1 MPEVIVILNKG
12 HSYGLWELGVLKEDE
27 SGLEPSELI
36 KRSLEKKAV
45 LPVMHI
51 LQQEVGNSTFPY
63 IDEFVTDSDDL
74 LKTRMNKK
82 EDLERLQDN
91 VTSIGRAVY
100 SAMVHIPLIEACG
113 TELLNQAV
121 KGNVLKGV
129 EQKQAEHFLKQIND
143 IRKEADKMIDEK
155 GDDYID
161 TFERLKKELLA
172 RGGSAG
178 DIFDI

>member
-1 MPEVIVILNKG
+1 MPEIGVNPG
-12 HSYGLWELGVLKEDE
+12 HSHGLRELGVLEEDE
-27 SGLEPSELI
+27 SSLEPAELI
-36 KRSLEKKAV
+36 KRTLEKKAV

-82 EDLERLQDN
+82 EDIERLQDN
-91 VTSIGRAVY
+91 VVSIGRAIY

-113 TELLNQAV
+113 TELLNQAI
-121 KGNVLKGV
+121 GRNLLEEI
-129 EQKQAEHFLKQIND
+129 EQNQAEHFLKQIND
-143 IRKEADKMIDEK
+143 IRKDADKMIDEK

-161 TFERLKKELLA
+161 KFERLKKELLA
-172 RGGSAG
+172 RGGSTT